1 MMPTILAALGRAQK
15 LEAMRRGFTSKT
27 DPGSG
32 VYTSLLVV
40 ALILMLVVVGLLVLN
55 RMQQGRQAREKGS
68 ARSLFR
74 EVLRKLSLASK
85 DRALLRRVADE
96 LKLENP
102 AVMLLTPGIFAE
114 TAYAY
119 AGAKTGNA
127 GADLQRLALICK
139 RIFKQDLPPP
149 TQAETEPPPVDGR
162 PRA

>member
-1 MMPTILAALGRAQK
+1 MMPAIVAALGRAQK

-27 DPGSG
+27 EPGSG

-40 ALILMLVVVGLLVLN
+40 ALILMLVVVALLVLN

-85 DRALLRRVADE
+85 DRALLRRVAED

-102 AVMLLTPGIFAE
+102 SVMLLTPGLFAE
-114 TAYAY
+114 TVYAY
-119 AGAKTGNA
+119 ASAKTGKAA
-127 GADLQRLALICK
+127 GDLQRLALICK
-139 RIFKQDLPPP
+139 RVFKQDLPPP
-149 TQAETEPPPVDGR
+149 SQADAEPPSVDTHL
-162 PRA
+162 PA